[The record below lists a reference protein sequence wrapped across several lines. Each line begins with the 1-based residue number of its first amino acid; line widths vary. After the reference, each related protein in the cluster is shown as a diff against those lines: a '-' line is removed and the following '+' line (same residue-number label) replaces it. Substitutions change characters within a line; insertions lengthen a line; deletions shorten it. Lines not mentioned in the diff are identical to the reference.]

1 MATPPSRPAAVSAG
15 AVVLRR
21 EQVLLVHRP
30 RYDDW
35 AFPKGKLDR
44 GEHALAAAVREV
56 QEETGVDI
64 RLGPRLTSQR
74 YDLKNGRQKQV
85 HYWVG
90 RVTANGDV
98 SKYAANDEID
108 AVQWLPVAKAAK
120 RLTYDYDRET
130 LDEALDFGKKTLPLI
145 VLRHGHARQRKNWK
159 RDDRL
164 RPLLASGAAQAE
176 HLVPKIAA
184 YGVERL
190 VCSTSVRCMQT
201 IAPFIAIEGLGLKT
215 EVALSE
221 EKMRP
226 NRIAGVVDS
235 LLTSP
240 VGSVVCSHRP
250 VLPYIFDALGVEHEK
265 LEPGGFVVAHHRDGR
280 VVATELHQP

>member
-1 MATPPSRPAAVSAG
+1 
-15 AVVLRR
+15 
-21 EQVLLVHRP
+21 
-30 RYDDW
+30 
-35 AFPKGKLDR
+35 
-44 GEHALAAAVREV
+44 
-56 QEETGVDI
+56 
-64 RLGPRLTSQR
+64 
-74 YDLKNGRQKQV
+74 
-85 HYWVG
+85 
-90 RVTANGDV
+90 
-98 SKYAANDEID
+98 
-108 AVQWLPVAKAAK
+108 
-120 RLTYDYDRET
+120 
-130 LDEALDFGKKTLPLI
+130 
-145 VLRHGHARQRKNWK
+145 
-159 RDDRL
+159 
-164 RPLLASGAAQAE
+164 
-176 HLVPKIAA
+176 
-184 YGVERL
+184 
-190 VCSTSVRCMQT
+190 MQT